1 MRQIKLSAASAPL
14 QLVQDPALDAHGVR
28 LSVLRL
34 DLLHPFISGNKWFKL
49 RPVLEKAQAQGQ
61 RTLLSFGGAWSNH
74 LLALAAA
81 GQQAGF
87 TTIGLVRGEVL
98 RPLNPVLAA
107 AEAFGM
113 HLVSVSR
120 TEYRERHTPAFLQ
133 AVQSRWPQAC
143 IIPEGGATLDGAIG
157 CQEIARALRWTWS
170 AASPR
175 RVALATATGTTLA
188 GLVSALEETVQ
199 VEATLV
205 LKGEDRLSEQ
215 VRRWLALLPAGP
227 RARWQIVPGWHA
239 GGYARRCPELDAFIA
254 GFVGRT
260 GIPLEPVY
268 TGKMMW
274 SVYGRIAS
282 GEIPPGSEVIA
293 IHTGGISPPAT

>member
-1 MRQIKLSAASAPL
+1 VRQITLSATSAPL
-14 QLVQDPALDAHGVR
+14 QPVHDAVLDAHGVR

-49 RPVLEKAQAQGQ
+49 RPVLEKARAQGQ

-81 GQQAGF
+81 GQQDAF

-98 RPLNPVLAA
+98 RPLNPVLEA
-107 AEAFGM
+107 AEACGM
-113 HLVSVSR
+113 QLLPVSR
-120 TEYRERHTPAFLQ
+120 TDYRARHTQAFLQ
-133 AVQSRWPQAC
+133 AVQERWPQAF
-143 IIPEGGATLDGAIG
+143 IIPEGGASLEGVLG
-157 CQEIARALRWTWS
+157 CQEIAGALRWTGP
-170 AASPR
+170 ATSPR
-175 RVALATATGTTLA
+175 RVTLATATGTTLA
-188 GLVSALEETVQ
+188 GLVSALDESVR

-205 LKGEDRLSEQ
+205 LKGEDRLSDQ
-215 VRRWLALLPAGP
+215 VRQWLALLPAGP

-239 GGYARRCPELDAFIA
+239 GGYARRCPELDAFIT

-274 SVYGRIAS
+274 SVYGRMAS
-282 GEIPPGSEVIA
+282 GEIPSGSEVIA
-293 IHTGGISPPAT
+293 IHTGGISPPST